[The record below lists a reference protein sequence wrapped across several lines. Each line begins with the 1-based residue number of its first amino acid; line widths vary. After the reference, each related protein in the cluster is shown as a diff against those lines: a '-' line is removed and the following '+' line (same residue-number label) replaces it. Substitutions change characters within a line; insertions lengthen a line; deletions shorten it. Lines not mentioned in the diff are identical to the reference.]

1 MLKIAGTGSASR
13 SGSISQRHKSA
24 DPDPDQNVMNP
35 QHWPEVYSTLMKT
48 ECRVGQ
54 GEKSN
59 GDIEMKERESS
70 PPGDQI

>member
-1 MLKIAGTGSASR
+1 MDS
-13 SGSISQRHKSA
+13 
-24 DPDPDQNVMNP
+24 
-35 QHWPEVYSTLMKT
+35 QHWLEVYSTLMNT

-70 PPGDQI
+70 LPGDQI